1 MILRNYIW
9 RCFSIVLLLFT
20 TTLAYAQHAA
30 LSGTVTTASGQPLAG
45 ASVNLKPGNRATM
58 TDGKGNYTL
67 TNVPFGDYTLVVTSL
82 EIQPVETPVAINRAH
97 QRKDIIA
104 EGSGVTRLDEANVSH
119 NTEKREI
126 ETQGFAVAVV
136 ETKEASVR
144 NIQTNELLDRTVGVR
159 VRQNGGLGSE
169 IEYNLNGMTGRSVGI
184 FIDGIE
190 ISTYGSSFN
199 LNNIPPAMIERI
211 EVYKG
216 VLPAHL
222 SGDLLGGAINIV
234 LKKGNAA
241 NSMTAAVSYGSFN
254 TLQADLSGQYRN
266 PKSGFTAKVSG
277 FYTSTDNDYEQ
288 WGKFSKYIEPNGVV
302 VRNFRTKRFFD
313 GYRTLGARAEL
324 GFTNVNWADVFL
336 LGYNISDSYNEIQ
349 HGQTMGT
356 PYMGRTAEAQAH
368 VLSLNYSKQD
378 LFTEGLS
385 LNLNGVYS
393 QRNTYI
399 QDTIPWAYNWNGTIR
414 TDLNGNLLR
423 RPDGAQQGEPT
434 MTDVDRHVTNIRTN
448 LGYEVIP
455 GHRLSLNHVFYTID
469 REDTDR
475 LNPMGENALKSTNGL
490 SKNVLSFNY
499 EAQTF
504 RNRLRTNL
512 FAKIYQQSVS
522 GLTYKGS
529 VVDGQ
534 AAITEHLVEDS
545 RSNTGYGLAV
555 SYSITSK
562 TILITSAERAVRMP
576 HDNEIFGNPD
586 QNVLPS
592 PAIQPEV
599 SDNYNAGFR
608 LGTFRFN
615 PHRLDV
621 SANVFWRNV
630 KDRIMPQTNEL
641 ISQQEIEQTQ
651 FINLG
656 LSQSVGF
663 EGELTYRYKDDLT
676 AMVNFSKFNSLFK
689 QEFDS
694 ETGQRMTYY
703 NTQIP
708 NEPFFTVNGNVH
720 YRFRNVIQR
729 MSELNLFYTL
739 GYVHPFRTVWPES
752 DWFVT
757 PAQYI
762 QNIGASYRF
771 PDHKLIASI
780 DLKNI
785 LNAEIYDNFGV
796 QKPGR
801 AIYVKLTY
809 TISNFK

>member
-1 MILRNYIW
+1 MKRFIPT
-9 RCFSIVLLLFT
+9 LLLFLA
-20 TTLAYAQHAA
+20 TLVATAQTSELHGSITVP
-30 LSGTVTTASGQPLAG
+30 SGTPVVG
-45 ASVNLKPGNRATM
+45 ASLRLQPGNRVEM
-58 TDGKGNYTL
+58 TDERGRYAFVNIPY
-67 TNVPFGDYTLVVTSL
+67 GDYELEITSL
-82 EIQPVETPVAINRAH
+82 EIQPVKIRLTIDQAR
-97 QRKDIIA
+97 QRKNIVVNVQ
-104 EGSGVTRLDEANVSH
+104 ESTRLDEANVSR
-119 NTEKREI
+119 NSEKREI

-199 LNNIPPAMIERI
+199 LNTIPPAMIERI

-234 LKKGNAA
+234 LKKGNTA
-241 NSMTAAVSYGSFN
+241 NNMTAAISYGSFN

-266 PKSGFTAKVSG
+266 PKNGFTAKVSG

-313 GYRTLGARAEL
+313 GYRSLGGRAEL

-336 LGYNISDSYNEIQ
+336 VGYNISDSYNEIQ

-368 VLSLNYSKQD
+368 VMSLNYSKQD
-378 LFTEGLS
+378 LFAKGLS
-385 LNLNGVYS
+385 LHVNGVYS
-393 QRNTYI
+393 QRNTYV
-399 QDTIPWAYNWNGTIR
+399 QDTVPWAYNWDGSIR
-414 TDLNGNLLR
+414 MDLNGKLLR

-434 MTDVDRHVTNIRTN
+434 MADIDRRIANIRTN
-448 LGYEVIP
+448 LGYEVIS
-455 GHRLSLNHVFYTID
+455 GHRISLNHVFYTVD
-469 REDTDR
+469 REDSDL
-475 LNPMGENALKSTNGL
+475 LNPMGSNALKSTNDL
-490 SKNVLSFNY
+490 SKNVLSLNY

-504 RNRLRTNL
+504 NNRLRTNL
-512 FAKIYQQSVS
+512 FAKIYQQSTGS
-522 GLTYKGS
+522 LTYKGS
-529 VVDGQ
+529 VVNGQ
-534 AAITEHLVEDS
+534 AVITEHLVEDR

-555 SYSITSK
+555 SYSITPK

-592 PAIQPEV
+592 PGIQPEI

-630 KDRIMPQTNEL
+630 KDRIMPQANEL

-651 FINLG
+651 YINLG

-663 EGELTYRYKDDLT
+663 EGEITYRYKDDLT

-720 YRFRNVIQR
+720 YRLRNVIQNA
-729 MSELNLFYTL
+729 SELNLFYTL

-752 DWFVT
+752 DWFIT
-757 PAQYI
+757 PAQYL
-762 QNIGASYRF
+762 QNVGASYRF
-771 PDHKLIASI
+771 PNRKLIASL

-801 AIYVKLTY
+801 AIYLKLTY
-809 TISNFK
+809 TITNFQ

>member
-1 MILRNYIW
+1 MHPRKYLAT
-9 RCFSIVLLLFT
+9 LLCAVFFT
-20 TTLAYAQHAA
+20 LCSAQGFAQTA
-30 LSGTVTTASGQPLAG
+30 TLSGTVTVSSGQPVAG
-45 ASVNLKPGNRATM
+45 ASVMLKPGNRATM
-58 TDGKGNYTL
+58 TDEKGNYTL
-67 TNVPFGDYTLVVTSL
+67 ANIPFGDYVLVVTSL
-82 EIQPVETPVAINRAH
+82 EIQPIETPVALNRAR
-97 QRKDIIA
+97 QRRNLVATENDA
-104 EGSGVTRLDEANVSH
+104 TQLDEATVSRS
-119 NTEKREI
+119 TEKREI

-159 VRQNGGLGSE
+159 VRQSGGLGSE

-199 LNNIPPAMIERI
+199 LNNIPPAMIDRI

-302 VRNFRTKRFFD
+302 TRNFRTKRFFD
-313 GYRTLGARAEL
+313 GYRTLGGRAEL
-324 GFTNVNWADVFL
+324 GFTDVNWADVAL

-368 VLSLNYSKQD
+368 VLSLNYSKRN
-378 LFTEGLS
+378 LFTNGLS
-385 LNLNGVYS
+385 LNVNGVYS
-393 QRNTYI
+393 QRNTYV
-399 QDTIPWAYNWNGTIR
+399 QDTIPWAYNWDGSIR
-414 TDLNGNLLR
+414 MDLNGNPVR
-423 RPDGAQQGEPT
+423 RPDGAQQGDPA
-434 MTDVDRHVTNIRTN
+434 MADIDRHITNIRTN
-448 LGYEVIP
+448 LAYEVFA

-469 REDTDR
+469 REDSDL
-475 LNPMGENALKSTNGL
+475 LNPMGPDALKSTNGL
-490 SKNVLSFNY
+490 SKNVFSFNY

-504 RNRLRTNL
+504 KGRLRTNA
-512 FAKIYQQSVS
+512 FAKIYQQSVQS
-522 GLTYKGS
+522 LTYKGS
-529 VVDGQ
+529 VINGQ
-534 AAITEHLVEDS
+534 AVITENRIEDS

-555 SYSITSK
+555 SYSITPK
-562 TILITSAERAVRMP
+562 TVLITSAERAVRMP

-586 QNVLPS
+586 QNVLAS

-599 SDNYNAGFR
+599 SDNYNAGLR

-615 PHRLDV
+615 QHGLDV
-621 SANVFWRNV
+621 SGNVFWRNV

-651 FINLG
+651 YINLG
-656 LSQSVGF
+656 LSQSLGF
-663 EGELTYRYKDDLT
+663 EGEITYRYKDDLT

-689 QEFDS
+689 QEFDP

-703 NTQIP
+703 NKQIP
-708 NEPFFTVNGNVH
+708 NEPFFTVNGNIH
-720 YRFRNVIQR
+720 YRFRNAIQR
-729 MSELNLFYTL
+729 ASELNLFYTL

-757 PAQYI
+757 PAQYL
-762 QNIGASYRF
+762 QNVGASYRF
-771 PDHKLIASI
+771 PNRKLIVSV

-801 AIYVKLTY
+801 AMYLKLTY
-809 TISNFK
+809 TINNFQ